1 MNAPGRMMVL
11 GLVLLMLI
19 TWLGFSVHVSPRFAG
34 SFWGG
39 VFGVS
44 GSILMLIPLFY
55 LFIKRISFLKNWVT
69 QYVSMNTLLS
79 WHIYTGIIGSILV
92 LIHTGHK
99 FNSAL
104 GIALTATTLIVT
116 ISGFI
121 GRYLMGFM
129 THEIDEKKAILVGL
143 QRQYQIVAQEL
154 QSSTYSNQNIGK
166 ISLMRARFLL
176 WLLEDTA
183 FENHLIKSAEIR
195 ALSLAE
201 TISELEYAI
210 RFHEYFKRVFQK
222 WLACHIITALALYVL
237 LGLHVWSGI
246 YFGLRWFQ

>member
-1 MNAPGRMMVL
+1 
-11 GLVLLMLI
+11 
-19 TWLGFSVHVSPRFAG
+19 
-34 SFWGG
+34 
-39 VFGVS
+39 
-44 GSILMLIPLFY
+44 
-55 LFIKRISFLKNWVT
+55 
-69 QYVSMNTLLS
+69 
-79 WHIYTGIIGSILV
+79 
-92 LIHTGHK
+92 
-99 FNSAL
+99 
-104 GIALTATTLIVT
+104 
-116 ISGFI
+116 
-121 GRYLMGFM
+121 
-129 THEIDEKKAILVGL
+129 
-143 QRQYQIVAQEL
+143 
-154 QSSTYSNQNIGK
+154 
-166 ISLMRARFLL
+166 MRARFLL

>member
-1 MNAPGRMMVL
+1 MNEQGRMIVL
-11 GLVLLMLI
+11 GLVLLMLF
-19 TWLGFSVHVSPRFAG
+19 TWLGFTAHASPRFAG

-44 GSILMLIPLFY
+44 GSILMLFPLLY
-55 LFIKRISFLKNWVT
+55 LFIKRIPFLKNWVT

-79 WHIYTGIIGSILV
+79 WHIYAGIIGSILV

-99 FNSAL
+99 FNSPL
-104 GIALTATTLIVT
+104 GIALTTMTLIVT

-121 GRYLMGFM
+121 GRYLMGFI
-129 THEIDEKKAILVGL
+129 THEIDEKKTLLMGL

-154 QSSTYSNQNIGK
+154 QSGTYSNQKVGK
-166 ISLMRARFLL
+166 VSLIKARLL
-176 WLLEDTA
+176 SWLIKDTA
-183 FENHLIKSAEIR
+183 FDGHLMKSIEIR
-195 ALSLAE
+195 ALCLADA
-201 TISELEYAI
+201 ISELEYAI
-210 RFHEYFKRVFQK
+210 RFHEHFKRVFQK
-222 WLACHIITALALYVL
+222 WLKCHIIIALALYVL

>member
-1 MNAPGRMMVL
+1 MNAQGRMMVL

-19 TWLGFSVHVSPRFAG
+19 TWLGFTVHTSYRFAG

-44 GSILMLIPLFY
+44 GSILMLIPLLY
-55 LFIKRISFLKNWVT
+55 LFVKRISFLKNWIT
-69 QYVSMNTLLS
+69 HYVSMNTLLS

-104 GIALTATTLIVT
+104 GIALTAMTLIVT
-116 ISGFI
+116 LSGFI

-129 THEIDEKKAILVGL
+129 TQEIDEKKTILLGL
-143 QRQYQIVAQEL
+143 QQQYQIVAQEL
-154 QSSTYSNQNIGK
+154 QESARSKQNIGK
-166 ISLMRARFLL
+166 LHLMTARFLS

-183 FENHLIKSAEIR
+183 LGGQLIKSAEVR
-195 ALSLAE
+195 ALCLADA
-201 TISELEYAI
+201 ISELEYAI
-210 RFHEYFKRVFQK
+210 RFHEHFKRLFQK
-222 WLACHIITALALYVL
+222 WLTCHIITALVLYVL